1 VRFNPS
7 RLVIARKRRGFSR
20 VALARES
27 GLGVRSI
34 VYYESGEVVPS
45 DEAVSSLVGTL
56 RFPQTFFFGPDMAEL
71 NPHGVSFRS
80 LSSMTAAQRDSALA
94 AGAVALEFSKFIEA
108 RFELPRPTLPDL
120 REFEPE
126 TAAQVLRTEWKIG
139 ERPIKNVVH
148 LLEAHGARVFSL
160 PVDSASVDAF
170 SAWHDGLPLVLLNT
184 MKSAERGRMDAA
196 HELAHLTLHTHG
208 GPRSRQAE
216 VEADRFASAF
226 LMPAGDI
233 LAHSSRNIS
242 PTAILRM
249 KGRWGVSAMALVR
262 RLMTLQV
269 LTEWK
274 YRTLCVEFSKRG
286 YRRSEPNGIARDN
299 SQVITKVLRM
309 LREEGVQ
316 RSMIAKDLR
325 IDRTELEAFLTGL
338 VIAPVPSSQ
347 DGGQTLRQS
356 QAKTQPPKLRVVQ
369 GKRKRDT
376 TP

>member
-1 VRFNPS
+1 MRFNPS
-7 RLVIARKRRGFSR
+7 RLLIARKRRGFSR

-56 RFPQTFFFGPDMAEL
+56 RFPQAFFFGPDMEEL
-71 NPHGVSFRS
+71 NPRGVSFRA
-80 LSSMTAAQRDSALA
+80 LSSMTAAQRNSALA

-108 RFELPRPTLPDL
+108 RFELPKPALPDL

-196 HELAHLTLHTHG
+196 HELAHLTLHAHG

-233 LAHSSRNIS
+233 LAHASRNIS
-242 PTAILRM
+242 PTTILRM
-249 KGRWGVSAMALVR
+249 KGRWGVSAIALVH

-274 YRTLCVEFSKRG
+274 YRTLCIEFSRRG
-286 YRRSEPNGIARDN
+286 YRRSEPNGIVRDS
-299 SQVITKVLRM
+299 SQVLTRVLRM

-316 RSMIAKDLR
+316 RSMIAKNLR
-325 IDRTELEAFLTGL
+325 IDRTELEAFLVGL
-338 VIAPVPSSQ
+338 VIASVPSSQ
-347 DGGQTLRQS
+347 DRGQTLRQS
-356 QAKTQPPKLRVVQ
+356 QAKKQRPKLKIV
-369 GKRKRDT
+369 
-376 TP
+376 

>member
-1 VRFNPS
+1 MNQRTLLIFLFVVVRSESRGGGVRFNPS

-56 RFPQTFFFGPDMAEL
+56 RFPQAFFFGPDMEEL
-71 NPHGVSFRS
+71 NPRGVSFRA

-108 RFELPRPTLPDL
+108 RFELPKPALPDL

-184 MKSAERGRMDAA
+184 MKSAERGAN
-196 HELAHLTLHTHG
+196 G
-208 GPRSRQAE
+208 CCPR
-216 VEADRFASAF
+216 V
-226 LMPAGDI
+226 
-233 LAHSSRNIS
+233 S
-242 PTAILRM
+242 PSNVAYA
-249 KGRWGVSAMALVR
+249 W
-262 RLMTLQV
+262 
-269 LTEWK
+269 W
-274 YRTLCVEFSKRG
+274 
-286 YRRSEPNGIARDN
+286 P
-299 SQVITKVLRM
+299 
-309 LREEGVQ
+309 
-316 RSMIAKDLR
+316 
-325 IDRTELEAFLTGL
+325 
-338 VIAPVPSSQ
+338 P
-347 DGGQTLRQS
+347 
-356 QAKTQPPKLRVVQ
+356 QPPSRS
-369 GKRKRDT
+369 GSG
-376 TP
+376 